1 MHCEKCGDE
10 IPAVVCRGCQETVAP
25 LGPYCY
31 RCGTLLTP
39 PAEAE
44 DETQQDFSKRLLC
57 SDGNCI
63 GVINEEGLCKV
74 CGKPY
79 VPDSSS

>member
-1 MHCEKCGDE
+1 MQCEKCGDE
-10 IPAVVCRGCQETVAP
+10 ILTLVCPDCKATVVQLGPFCYHCGAP
-25 LGPYCY
+25 LA
-31 RCGTLLTP
+31 P
-39 PAEAE
+39 PEQKEEGDEA
-44 DETQQDFSKRLLC
+44 DLAKRLLC

-79 VPDSSS
+79 AADSSS